1 MTKLSSWNQN
11 AIINFLILSTGPNL
25 ERITHRLPVYTPPPP
40 PRPTRKKKDAKKSSR
55 VFVVIVI
62 IYSTQDSKDSKLLV

>member
-1 MTKLSSWNQN
+1 MESKRHNQFFDTFYRAESRKN
-11 AIINFLILSTGPNL
+11 HTPVTG
-25 ERITHRLPVYTPPPP
+25 LPPPPP

-55 VFVVIVI
+55 LFVVIVI

>member
-1 MTKLSSWNQN
+1 MESKRHNQFFDTFYRAESIKN
-11 AIINFLILSTGPNL
+11 HTPVTGLHP
-25 ERITHRLPVYTPPPP
+25 PPPPP

-55 VFVVIVI
+55 LFVVIVI

>member
-1 MTKLSSWNQN
+1 MESKRHNQFFDTFYRAESRKN
-11 AIINFLILSTGPNL
+11 HTPVTGLHP
-25 ERITHRLPVYTPPPP
+25 PPPP

-55 VFVVIVI
+55 LFVVIVI

>member
-1 MTKLSSWNQN
+1 MESKRHNQFFDTFYRAESRKN
-11 AIINFLILSTGPNL
+11 HTPVTGLHP
-25 ERITHRLPVYTPPPP
+25 HPP

-55 VFVVIVI
+55 LFVVIVI

>member
-1 MTKLSSWNQN
+1 MESKRQNQFFDTFYRAASRKN
-11 AIINFLILSTGPNL
+11 HTPVTGL
-25 ERITHRLPVYTPPPP
+25 HPPPP

-55 VFVVIVI
+55 LFVVIVI

>member
-1 MTKLSSWNQN
+1 MESKRHNQFFDTFYRAESRKN
-11 AIINFLILSTGPNL
+11 HTPVTGL
-25 ERITHRLPVYTPPPP
+25 HPPPP

-55 VFVVIVI
+55 LFVVIVI

>member
-1 MTKLSSWNQN
+1 MESKRHNQFFDTFYRAESRKN
-11 AIINFLILSTGPNL
+11 HTPVTGL
-25 ERITHRLPVYTPPPP
+25 HPPP

-55 VFVVIVI
+55 LFVVIVI

>member
-1 MTKLSSWNQN
+1 MESKRHNQFFDTFYRAESRKN
-11 AIINFLILSTGPNL
+11 HPPVTGL
-25 ERITHRLPVYTPPPP
+25 HPPPP

-55 VFVVIVI
+55 LFVVIVI

>member
-1 MTKLSSWNQN
+1 MESKRHNQFFDTFYRAESRKN
-11 AIINFLILSTGPNL
+11 HTPVTGL
-25 ERITHRLPVYTPPPP
+25 H

-55 VFVVIVI
+55 LFVVIVI